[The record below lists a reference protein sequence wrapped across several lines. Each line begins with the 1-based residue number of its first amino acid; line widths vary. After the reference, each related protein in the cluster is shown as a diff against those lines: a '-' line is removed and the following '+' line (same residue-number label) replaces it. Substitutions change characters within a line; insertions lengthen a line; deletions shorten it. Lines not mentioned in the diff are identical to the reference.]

1 MDLKSELLKSIW
13 YAFTALDLE
22 KSGKVSKSQLKVLSH
37 NLYTVLNIPH
47 DPSTLEDHF
56 RDDNDGPVSSYG
68 YMPYLNKYILDKVQD
83 GNFAKE
89 TFNELCWTLT
99 AKKNYKP
106 SREQGTISE
115 RDAFKLWCLFNFL
128 SEDKYPLVMVQEE
141 VGYLLRKLFMAMGQ
155 EWLHEEELTD
165 YFTQNP
171 SLAGMVTVWQFLEM
185 MESGR
190 FTKSASKKSLALG
203 IQSVYEELVLDVT
216 QKGYMWKKGQVRR
229 NWNERWFVLKASHI
243 HYYANEDLKEKKGE
257 IHLDMDSTVEV
268 LPDKEGKR
276 CLFCIKTANR
286 TYELS
291 ASDTKR
297 RQEWID
303 SISASIWIQTENRR
317 SLYIEQKERRRLQ
330 RQQAAHR
337 KLERKMEEERLVE
350 LQQEKERQLLEI
362 EHLRQA
368 QDEAQVLWQTKERYW
383 MKQQQDMQLKLQ
395 RELQK
400 AHTDKLQMQLVM
412 EQKELE
418 AGAQRHRIRDLET
431 MQRGLEQA
439 LKAEIQ
445 AHTHEQTVRS
455 AQARLLQEE
464 EEKLKELMK
473 LKFEQQDV
481 IQRTQQEKRQLQQQ
495 ITSKAQALQ
504 QAMEELRETRQR
516 NKQDLAVAERTRKR
530 ASQYVKHWNVQLN
543 QLMKPLESGATQNQ
557 PSNDILSHRG
567 GGAFTSKE
575 FSSKETTGKARPQ
588 DRYDDPKSS
597 TLVSVETSESDSE
610 DYENM
615 EEFLKN
621 VSLTGAAPPKTKS
634 HDGCVDCSEHSNYS
648 GG

>member
-47 DPSTLEDHF
+47 DPTTLEDHF
-56 RDDNDGPVSSYG
+56 RDDNDGPVSSHG

-89 TFNELCWTLT
+89 RFNELCWTLT

-106 SREQGTISE
+106 LRDQGLISE

-128 SEDKYPLVMVQEE
+128 SEDKYPLVVVQEE
-141 VGYLLRKLFMAMGQ
+141 VGYLLKKLFMAMGQ

-165 YFTQNP
+165 YFTQDP
-171 SLAGMVTVWQFLEM
+171 SLARAVTVWQFLEM

-190 FTKSASKKSLALG
+190 FTRSASKECLTLG
-203 IQSVYEELVLDVT
+203 IQSVYEELVLDVM

-243 HYYANEDLKEKKGE
+243 HYYVNENLKEKKGE

-303 SISASIWIQTENRR
+303 SVTAAIWICTENRS
-317 SLYIEQKERRRLQ
+317 SLHKEQKERRREQ
-330 RQQAAHR
+330 RQQSACR
-337 KLERKMEEERLVE
+337 KLEKRMEEEHLAE

-362 EHLRQA
+362 EQLRKA
-368 QDEAQVLWQTKERYW
+368 QEEAQVLWRSKELQW
-383 MKQQQDMQLKLQ
+383 MKQQEMQQQKLQ

-400 AHTDKLQMQLVM
+400 AHTDKRQMQLVM

-418 AGAQRHRIRDLET
+418 AGAQRLRIQELET

-445 AHTHEQTVRS
+445 AHTDEQTVRS

-473 LKFEQQDV
+473 LKVELQNL
-481 IQRTQQEKRQLQQQ
+481 IQRTQQKQQLEQQ

-504 QAMEELRETRQR
+504 QAMEELRETRHR
-516 NKQDLAVAERTRKR
+516 NKQNLVVAERRRKR

-543 QLMKPLESGATQNQ
+543 RLMTPVMPGAAQNQ
-557 PSNDILSHRG
+557 PSSDILSHRG
-567 GGAFTSKE
+567 CGAFTPEE
-575 FSSKETTGKARPQ
+575 FSFKKTHQKTRPLDRNNDPKTSTQVSKETF
-588 DRYDDPKSS
+588 
-597 TLVSVETSESDSE
+597 ESDSE
-610 DYENM
+610 DYENI
-615 EEFLKN
+615 EEYMKN
-621 VSLTGAAPPKTKS
+621 VSLMGATPL
-634 HDGCVDCSEHSNYS
+634 
-648 GG
+648 

>member
-47 DPSTLEDHF
+47 DPTTLEDHF
-56 RDDNDGPVSSYG
+56 RDDNDGPVSSHG

-89 TFNELCWTLT
+89 RFNELCWTLT

-106 SREQGTISE
+106 LRDQGLISE

-128 SEDKYPLVMVQEE
+128 SEDKYPLVVVQEE
-141 VGYLLRKLFMAMGQ
+141 
-155 EWLHEEELTD
+155 
-165 YFTQNP
+165 
-171 SLAGMVTVWQFLEM
+171 
-185 MESGR
+185 
-190 FTKSASKKSLALG
+190 
-203 IQSVYEELVLDVT
+203 
-216 QKGYMWKKGQVRR
+216 GYMWKKGQVRR

-243 HYYANEDLKEKKGE
+243 HYYVNENLKEKKGE

-303 SISASIWIQTENRR
+303 SVTAAIWICTENRS
-317 SLYIEQKERRRLQ
+317 SLHKEQKERRREQ
-330 RQQAAHR
+330 RQQSACR
-337 KLERKMEEERLVE
+337 KLEKRMEEEHLAE

-362 EHLRQA
+362 EQLRKA
-368 QDEAQVLWQTKERYW
+368 QEEAQVLWRSKELQW
-383 MKQQQDMQLKLQ
+383 MKQQEMQQQKLQ

-400 AHTDKLQMQLVM
+400 AHTDKRQMQLVM

-418 AGAQRHRIRDLET
+418 AGAQRLRIQELET

-445 AHTHEQTVRS
+445 AHTDEQTVRS

-473 LKFEQQDV
+473 LKVELQNL
-481 IQRTQQEKRQLQQQ
+481 IQRTQQKQQLEQQ

-504 QAMEELRETRQR
+504 QAMEELRETRHR
-516 NKQDLAVAERTRKR
+516 NKQNLVVAERRRKR

-543 QLMKPLESGATQNQ
+543 RLMTPVMPGAAQNQ
-557 PSNDILSHRG
+557 PSSDILSHRG
-567 GGAFTSKE
+567 CGAFTPEE
-575 FSSKETTGKARPQ
+575 FSFKKTHQKTRPLDRNNDPKTSTQVSKETF
-588 DRYDDPKSS
+588 
-597 TLVSVETSESDSE
+597 ESDSE
-610 DYENM
+610 DYENI
-615 EEFLKN
+615 EEYMKN
-621 VSLTGAAPPKTKS
+621 VSLMGATPL
-634 HDGCVDCSEHSNYS
+634 
-648 GG
+648 